1 MPEGSDSRE
10 CAVRDEHVGAPADA
24 VLLREAYDVA
34 VHRLDARGPGEV
46 AALDEQRQG
55 EHRPSRAHYAGLS

>member
-24 VLLREAYDVA
+24 VLLCEAHDVA
-34 VHRLDARGPGEV
+34 VHGPDARRLGE
-46 AALDEQRQG
+46 AAARHEQRQD
-55 EHRPSRAHYAGLS
+55 EHRPSRAHYAELS